1 MKTKLEA
8 ADTMLAA
15 STLKTQVKDN
25 SNINGGILYFTD
37 DYPQDLSAGLREKRK
52 MKTIGSVLL
61 I

>member
-1 MKTKLEA
+1 
-8 ADTMLAA
+8 MLAA